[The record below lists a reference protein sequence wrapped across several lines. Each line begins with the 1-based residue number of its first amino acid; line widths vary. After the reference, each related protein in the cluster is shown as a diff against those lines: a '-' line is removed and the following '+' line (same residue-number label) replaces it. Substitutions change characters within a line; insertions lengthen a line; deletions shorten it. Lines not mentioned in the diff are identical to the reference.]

1 MQNAISARGEY
12 TRPPTKTAAIRDTPC
27 PRATKEVHIFLVVA
41 SWYRRVVLAFRK
53 LLKPIYDLI
62 KKGTKFKRENKH
74 EDATHGLK
82 QALTKA
88 PVLSCPDFAEIF
100 VLQADASDCGFG
112 AFLTPESADE
122 E

>member
-1 MQNAISARGEY
+1 VFKQVPANIDFFALARLG
-12 TRPPTKTAAIRDTPC
+12 
-27 PRATKEVHIFLVVA
+27 
-41 SWYRRVVLAFRK
+41 S
-53 LLKPIYDLI
+53 LKPIYDLI